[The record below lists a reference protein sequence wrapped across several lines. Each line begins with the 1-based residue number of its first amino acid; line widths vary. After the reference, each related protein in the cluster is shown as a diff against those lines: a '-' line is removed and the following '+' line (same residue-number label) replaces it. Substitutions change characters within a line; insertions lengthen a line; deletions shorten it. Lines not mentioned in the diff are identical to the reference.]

1 MFEVLKQSYR
11 ILRTHGAD
19 TLPLI
24 ELCGRIA
31 YRSDD
36 KITPCSAAPF
46 AERIIR
52 LGHESVIE
60 HSSLTVEFLCSR
72 AITHELVRH
81 RLASFTQESQRYCD
95 YTQFPA
101 QFILPY
107 FLDDSVL
114 GIWDAERLASNEYVS
129 TPATLWLFAMS
140 DARLNY
146 INLRS
151 RGLPPQ
157 AAREVL
163 PNSCAARIAVTA
175 NLREWRHI
183 FRLRTAGP
191 AHPSMRSLMTPLLVE
206 LQSLYPSLFSDIIPF
221 KEECNDNA
229 SS

>member
-1 MFEVLKQSYR
+1 MFEVIKQSYE
-11 ILRTHGAD
+11 IIRTHGAD

-24 ELCGRIA
+24 ELCGRVA
-31 YRSDD
+31 YKSDD
-36 KITPCSAAPF
+36 KITPMSAPPF
-46 AERIIR
+46 TERIIN

-60 HSSLTVEFLCSR
+60 HSSLTVMFVCSR

-95 YTQFPA
+95 YTKFDA
-101 QFILPY
+101 QFIQPY
-107 FLDDSVL
+107 FLDEDIL
-114 GIWDAERLASNEYVS
+114 GIWDEARMGNSDPLTGPASI
-129 TPATLWLFAMS
+129 WLFAL
-140 DARLNY
+140 DEAQRAYIRL
-146 INLRS
+146 RHS
-151 RGLPPQ
+151 GLPPQ

-163 PNSCAARIAVTA
+163 PNSCATRIAVTA

-183 FRLRTAGP
+183 LKLRTAAP
-191 AHPSMRSLMTPLLVE
+191 AHPSMRALMTPLLLE

>member
-11 ILRTHGAD
+11 IMRTHGND

-36 KITPCSAAPF
+36 KITPQSAEPF
-46 AERIIR
+46 AEMIIR
-52 LGHESVIE
+52 RGHESVIE
-60 HSSLTVEFLCSR
+60 HSSLTVEIICSR

-114 GIWDAERLASNEYVS
+114 GIWDQERLESNEPIS
-129 TPATLWLFAMS
+129 TPATIWLFALAE
-140 DARLNY
+140 ARTAY

-163 PNSCAARIAVTA
+163 PNSCLTRIGITT
-175 NLREWRHI
+175 NIREWRHI
-183 FRLRTAGP
+183 LRLRTAAP
-191 AHPSMRSLMTPLLVE
+191 AHPSMRSLMTPLLLE
-206 LQSLYPSLFSDIIPF
+206 LQSIYPSLFSDIIPY